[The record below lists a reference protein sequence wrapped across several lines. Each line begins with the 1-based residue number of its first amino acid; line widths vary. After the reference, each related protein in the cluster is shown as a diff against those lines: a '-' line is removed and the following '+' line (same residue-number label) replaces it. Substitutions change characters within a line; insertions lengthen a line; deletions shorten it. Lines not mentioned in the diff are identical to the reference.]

1 MSGGYD
7 YDIVEEVKQ
16 DFYCVICL
24 NLMKDAMQLTCGHGM
39 CNYCLQSLAQSSS
52 KRNVEFVCPSCR
64 ESVDMDKVHTAG
76 MVNRFILSIKVKCVN
91 VKDGCSWIGEI
102 SDMKAHCESKCAFQ
116 EVKCTM
122 QSCPVYIIKAKLA
135 DHESQCEFRME
146 PCEYCGELVVY
157 NECGAHLKV
166 CPKYAVICPNNC
178 GEIIPRFEL
187 PVHLKTCPLS
197 LVECTF
203 KKYGCHV
210 ETTLGDMNGHLSDYV
225 HNHLSMVATY
235 ASRIENELAAT
246 QHKQAAAINKLQNDV
261 TATKHELS
269 ILQNNQKGI
278 NMDVTQWQPFLDLKD
293 KLTVEYDKNLARLS
307 NSKDEIYKECFTQP
321 LCYEESKL
329 LLKSKLM
336 DVVINYGNYDIKMF
350 VNFFELGRVT
360 NIPDSFWS
368 LWDSDLKEKFML
380 NISLI
385 HLGKCANLKIVIED
399 LLNGWDLY
407 LTSRLLNLGQITID
421 NYGYCHCCKD
431 RPVNRFDFWLSANV
445 QSDKILVLTG
455 IPAKR
460 DVSIID
466 KINGKEVNAKLDGNA
481 HLFSM
486 EDLVIKNS
494 IKYNIFLLKISLL
507 KEN

>member
-24 NLMKDAMQLTCGHGM
+24 NLMKDAMQLACGHGM
-39 CNYCLQSLAQSSS
+39 CNYCLQSLAKSSS
-52 KRNVEFVCPSCR
+52 ERNVEFVCPSCR

-76 MVNRFILSIKVKCVN
+76 MVNRFILSVKVKCVN
-91 VKDGCSWIGEI
+91 VKEGCSWIGEI
-102 SDMKAHCESKCAFQ
+102 ADMQAHCESKCAFQ

-122 QSCPVYIIKAKLA
+122 LSCPVFIIKAKLA
-135 DHESQCEFRME
+135 DHESQCEFRKE

-166 CPKYAVICPNNC
+166 CPKYPVVCPNNC
-178 GEIIPRFEL
+178 GELIPRLEL

-210 ETTLGDMNGHLSDYV
+210 ETTLGDINGHLNDYV

-246 QHKQAAAINKLQNDV
+246 QHKQAAAINKLQNDL

-269 ILQNNQKGI
+269 ILQNNQKGMNLDI
-278 NMDVTQWQPFLDLKD
+278 TQWQPFFDLKD
-293 KLTVEYDKNLARLS
+293 KLTVEYDKNRALLF
-307 NSKDEIYKECFTQP
+307 NSLNELYEECFTQP
-321 LCYEESKL
+321 LCYEEAKL
-329 LLKSKLM
+329 LLESKLM
-336 DVVINYGNYDIKMF
+336 DVINEYCNYDIKTF
-350 VNFFELGRVT
+350 VNFFELKKVT
-360 NIPDSFWS
+360 NIQDSFWN

-385 HLGKCANLKIVIED
+385 HLGKCGNLKIVIKD
-399 LLNGWDLY
+399 SLNGFDQY
-407 LTSRLLNLGQITID
+407 LTSMILTSGLITID
-421 NYGYCHCCKD
+421 NYVYCRCLKNTGTKHL
-431 RPVNRFDFWLSANV
+431 DFLVHVHV
-445 QSDKILVLTG
+445 QSDKVLALTG
-455 IPAKR
+455 IPSKR

-466 KINGKEVNAKLDGNA
+466 QINGKEVYSKPNGKAY
-481 HLFSM
+481 HFSM
-486 EDLVIKNS
+486 KDLRNMNWIGYS
-494 IKYNIFLLKISLL
+494 RFILKISLPM
-507 KEN
+507 